1 MVQRVSL
8 AKARSNLDLVLRGIR
23 TRKHYVLLEE
33 RGVPVAGLMD
43 PDELE
48 DYLDTRDP
56 KMQRQIA
63 RGYDE
68 YLEGKTRPAQEFL
81 ASLDQKLAKRSK
93 KR

>member
-8 AKARSNLDLVLRGIR
+8 AKVRSNLDLVLRSIKA
-23 TRKHYVLLEE
+23 RKHYVLLEE
-33 RGVPVAGLMD
+33 RVPVAALMD

-63 RGYDE
+63 KGYEE
-68 YLEGKTRPAQEFL
+68 YLGGKTRPAREFCL
-81 ASLDQKLAKRSK
+81 PSSTDSSKRSK